1 MKVGFI
7 GLGVMG
13 GRMAKNII
21 KGGFELKVYDVV
33 ESSVKEFIEL
43 GVKVGTSPADVASE
57 CEVIMTSLPN
67 SNIVYSVVTGENGIL
82 QGAKPGSIMV
92 DFSSITPRAI
102 QQIHK
107 EAIKKGVEVIDA
119 PVSGGSTG
127 AKNGTLTIMVGGKK
141 EVLEKARPLLNCV
154 GKTIYHVGDV
164 GAGDTVKLVNNLL
177 LGANMT
183 AAAEALVLGVK
194 AGIKPDVLFDVI
206 SKSSG
211 NSYALK
217 AKYPN
222 FISTGNFDPGFM
234 VDLQYKDLQ
243 LAVETA
249 KDLGLP
255 LIIGNISQQ
264 LYEIARAEGLGK
276 EDISSV
282 IKLYEK
288 WAGIQVR
295 KDV

>member
-82 QGAKPGSIMV
+82 QGAKPSSIIV